1 MKLKNNIELD
11 GNQLIE
17 ARAEV
22 VSDFPNTKLVEG
34 RIIYH
39 ATNKKYYYYNGTE
52 WKDYAGD
59 GSAVSPTIS
68 VLENTDASYVLNIT
82 DKDGTITTPNL
93 KGANG
98 TDGTDGVDGVSP
110 TVAVATNTSSSYT
123 LNITDKN
130 GTITTP
136 NLKGANGTNG
146 TNGTNG
152 VSPTISVATNTSSTY
167 TLSITDKNGTFT
179 TPNLKGADGSSS
191 TNTDYKVQNSTT
203 SNDSEYPIILL
214 SSAYG
219 GTTTNTTTTS
229 STYRTNNVYV
239 NPSTATVTANKFVG
253 SLSGNATSATTAT
266 SATSATKANEAT
278 FARSCYQISHTP
290 ESGYIGEEFYISN
303 GDESTPIYL
312 KNGTFWACT
321 SVAASTATTAS
332 KLGSDTVGSSTQ
344 PIYLSSGTPTACG
357 SSLAVSITGTA
368 AKATAD
374 GSGNTITST
383 YATQSALSSYLPL
396 SGGTMSGNIK
406 LGGTTYYLNASNGKG
421 YFSDVVVK
429 GTYVAPSGTGKT
441 CGTSSLKWA
450 NVFTSKV
457 NNTNADYAE
466 YFEWEDGN
474 PDDEDRRGLFV
485 TLTDGEKISLSAN
498 EDDDFL
504 GIISADPAIICDD
517 TSDAWIGKY
526 KKDVFGV
533 LILDEDGN
541 QIISEDY
548 DESQEYIPRSERS
561 EWDMVG
567 LLGKIIM
574 VDDGTCVPNKYCK
587 PCSDGSGR
595 ATVSDAVTRCRC
607 MKRVDDTHIKVF
619 IR

>member
-39 ATNKKYYYYNGTE
+39 SPNKKYYYYNGTE
-52 WKDYAGD
+52 WKDYAGE

-68 VLENTDASYVLNIT
+68 VSEDTDTSYVLTIT
-82 DKDGTITTPNL
+82 DKDGSFDTPNL
-93 KGANG
+93 KGTNG
-98 TDGTDGVDGVSP
+98 TNGTDGVSP

-179 TPNLKGADGSSS
+179 TPNLKGTDGSSS
-191 TNTDYKVQNSTT
+191 TNTDYRVQNSTT

-219 GTTTNTTTTS
+219 GTTTDTTTTS
-229 STYRTNNVYV
+229 TTYRTNNVYV
-239 NPSTATVTANKFVG
+239 NPSTATVTASKFVG
-253 SLSGNATSATTAT
+253 NLSGNAT
-266 SATSATKANEAT
+266 EAT

-290 ESGYIGEEFYISN
+290 ESGYTGKDFYITN

-312 KNGTFWACT
+312 KDGTFWTCT
-321 SVAASTATTAS
+321 SVAAATATTATTAT
-332 KLGSDTVGSSTQ
+332 KLGTSTVGSSTK
-344 PIYLSSGTPTACG
+344 PIYLSSGTPTTCD

-374 GSGNTITST
+374 ASGNTITST
-383 YATQSALSSYLPL
+383 YATKSSLSSYATTSSLSSYLPL
-396 SGGTMSGNIK
+396 SGGTMTGNIRF
-406 LGGTTYYLNASNGKG
+406 GSTDYYFSTAGKV
-421 YFSDVVVK
+421 YASDVVIK

-457 NNTNADYAE
+457 NNTSADYAE

-485 TLTDGEKISLSAN
+485 TLTDGERISLSAN

-517 TSDAWIGKY
+517 TSDAWVGKY
-526 KKDVFGV
+526 KKDVFGSF
-533 LILDEDGN
+533 ILDEDGN
-541 QIISEDY
+541 KIISEDY
-548 DESQEYIPRSERS
+548 DENQEYIPRSERS

-595 ATVSDAVTRCRC
+595 ATVSDTITRCRC

>member
-68 VLENTDASYVLNIT
+68 VLENTDTSYVLNIT
-82 DKDGTITTPNL
+82 DKD
-93 KGANG
+93 
-98 TDGTDGVDGVSP
+98 
-110 TVAVATNTSSSYT
+110 
-123 LNITDKN
+123 

-219 GTTTNTTTTS
+219 GTATNTTTTS

-290 ESGYIGEEFYISN
+290 ESGYTGEEFYISN
-303 GDESTPIYL
+303 GDDSTPIYL
-312 KNGTFWACT
+312 KNGTFWTCT

-332 KLGSDTVGSSTQ
+332 KLGSDTIGSTTLPIYLKSGTPTACSTSLGVSITGNAATATKVGTSTVGSSTQ

-383 YATQSALSSYLPL
+383 YATQSALSGYLPL
-396 SGGTMSGNIK
+396 SGGTMSGNIRF
-406 LGGTTYYLNASNGKG
+406 GSTDYYFSTAGKV
-421 YFSDVVVK
+421 YASDVVVK

-450 NVFTSKV
+450 SVHTAKV
-457 NNTNADYAE
+457 NSTAADYAE

-595 ATVSDAVTRCRC
+595 ATVSDTVTRCRC